1 VARDG
6 EREILAPR
14 LARFALSRV
23 ESPVTFIAR
32 SSIMRTYLR
41 FGATALS
48 LLGSIGGAHAQAVSQ
63 FQSGSSN
70 PSETQGL
77 KLSATQRATILR
89 AVNQE
94 KDKITPPPPFQ
105 PKIGAEAPASIA
117 LYILPE
123 DALAQIPDGQQ
134 YKYTV
139 VQNQVVL
146 VDPTTMRVVDV
157 IRQ

>member
-1 VARDG
+1 
-6 EREILAPR
+6 
-14 LARFALSRV
+14 
-23 ESPVTFIAR
+23 
-32 SSIMRTYLR
+32 MRAHLR

-48 LLGSIGGAHAQAVSQ
+48 LLGSIGGAHAQSVSQ
-63 FQSGSSN
+63 FQGSLSH
-70 PSETQGL
+70 PGTSETQGL
-77 KLSATQRATILR
+77 KLSAAQRATIFR
-89 AVNQE
+89 AINQE

-105 PKIGAEAPASIA
+105 PRIGAEAPASMA

-146 VDPTTMRVVDV
+146 IDPLTMRVVDV

>member
-1 VARDG
+1 
-6 EREILAPR
+6 
-14 LARFALSRV
+14 
-23 ESPVTFIAR
+23 
-32 SSIMRTYLR
+32 MRTYLR

-48 LLGSIGGAHAQAVSQ
+48 LLGSIGGAHAQSVSQ
-63 FQSGSSN
+63 FQSGLSN
-70 PSETQGL
+70 PGANETQGL
-77 KLSATQRATILR
+77 RLSAAQRATIFR
-89 AVNQE
+89 AINQE

-105 PKIGAEAPASIA
+105 PRIGAEAPASIA
-117 LYILPE
+117 LYILPD

-146 VDPTTMRVVDV
+146 IDPVTMRVVDV

>member
-1 VARDG
+1 
-6 EREILAPR
+6 
-14 LARFALSRV
+14 
-23 ESPVTFIAR
+23 
-32 SSIMRTYLR
+32 MRTHLR
-41 FGATALS
+41 FGAIALS
-48 LLGSIGGAHAQAVSQ
+48 LLGIVGGAYAQSVSQ
-63 FQSGSSN
+63 FQSGSAN
-70 PSETQGL
+70 PGTSQTQGL
-77 KLSATQRATILR
+77 KLSAAQRATIVR
-89 AVNQE
+89 AINQE

-105 PKIGAEAPASIA
+105 PRIGEEAPPSMA
-117 LYILPE
+117 LYILPD